1 MVMVIIVSL
10 WGKRNEELWTKV
22 KELYPT
28 MTAKEISQLT
38 GIPSSSIWRIAR
50 SLGVSHN
57 EATLKLL
64 NKQRSKN
71 LKDGSK
77 RVYTLEEK
85 EKRSKSQKKL
95 WALEKT
101 RVIYGMKQKT
111 KHNIILVPRRT
122 MQAIHN
128 LCVRR
133 KYFYTDSNSLTL
145 YYDSLT
151 DRSIDEQYY
160 INKYGLKFKEA

>member
-1 MVMVIIVSL
+1 M
-10 WGKRNEELWTKV
+10 GKRNEELWATV

-28 MTAKEISQLT
+28 MTAKEISLLT
-38 GIPSSSIWRIAR
+38 GVPASSIWRIAR
-50 SLGVSHN
+50 CLEVSHN
-57 EATLKLL
+57 EVLLKQI

-77 RVYTLEEK
+77 RAYTPQEK

-95 WALEKT
+95 WGLERT
-101 RVIYGMKQKT
+101 RLIYGMKQKT
-111 KHNIILVPRRT
+111 KHHVSLVPRRIRQV
-122 MQAIHN
+122 MYN
-128 LCVRR
+128 LRVRR

-145 YYDSLT
+145 YYDSQT

-160 INKYGLKFKEA
+160 INRYGLKFVEAG

>member
-1 MVMVIIVSL
+1 M
-10 WGKRNEELWTKV
+10 GKRNVELWNKV

-77 RVYTLEEK
+77 RVYTLQEK

-111 KHNIILVPRRT
+111 KHHVSLVPRRVT
-122 MQAIHN
+122 QAMYN
-128 LCVRR
+128 LRVRR
-133 KYFYTDSNSLTL
+133 KYFYSDFNSLTL
-145 YYDSLT
+145 YYDSQT

-160 INKYGLKFKEA
+160 ENRYGLKFVEAI

>member
-1 MVMVIIVSL
+1 M
-10 WGKRNEELWTKV
+10 GKRNEELWATV

-28 MTAKEISQLT
+28 MTAKEISLLT
-38 GIPSSSIWRIAR
+38 GVPASSIWRIAR
-50 SLGVSHN
+50 CLEVSHN
-57 EATLKLL
+57 DAILKQL

-77 RVYTLEEK
+77 RAYTPQEK

-95 WALEKT
+95 WGLERT
-101 RVIYGMKQKT
+101 RLIYGMKQKT
-111 KHNIILVPRRT
+111 KHHVSLVPRRIRQV
-122 MQAIHN
+122 MYN
-128 LCVRR
+128 LRVRR

-145 YYDSLT
+145 YYDSQT

-160 INKYGLKFKEA
+160 INRYGLKFVEAG

>member
-1 MVMVIIVSL
+1 M
-10 WGKRNEELWTKV
+10 GKRNEELWAKV

-38 GIPSSSIWRIAR
+38 GVPASSIWRIAR
-50 SLGVSHN
+50 CLEVSHN
-57 EATLKLL
+57 EVILKQL

-77 RVYTLEEK
+77 RAYTPQEK

-95 WALEKT
+95 WGLEHT
-101 RVIYGMKQKT
+101 RLIYGMKQKT
-111 KHNIILVPRRT
+111 KHHISLVPRRVA
-122 MQAIHN
+122 QAMYN
-128 LCVRR
+128 LRVRR
-133 KYFYTDSNSLTL
+133 KYFYSDFNSLTL
-145 YYDSLT
+145 YYDSQT

-160 INKYGLKFKEA
+160 ENRYGLKFVEAI

>member
-1 MVMVIIVSL
+1 M
-10 WGKRNEELWTKV
+10 GKRNEELWAKV

-38 GIPSSSIWRIAR
+38 DVPISSIWRIAR
-50 SLGVSHN
+50 CLGVSHN
-57 EATLKLL
+57 DAILKQL

-77 RVYTLEEK
+77 RAYTPQEK

-95 WALEKT
+95 WGLERT
-101 RVIYGMKQKT
+101 RLIYGMKQKT
-111 KHNIILVPRRT
+111 KHHISLVPRRVA
-122 MQAIHN
+122 QAMYN
-128 LCVRR
+128 LRVRR

-145 YYDSLT
+145 YYDSQTGSVNRTVSRL
-151 DRSIDEQYY
+151 
-160 INKYGLKFKEA
+160 

>member
-1 MVMVIIVSL
+1 M
-10 WGKRNEELWTKV
+10 GKRNEELWAKV

-28 MTAKEISQLT
+28 MTAKEISLLT
-38 GIPSSSIWRIAR
+38 GVPTSSIWRIAR
-50 SLGVSHN
+50 CLEVSHN
-57 EATLKLL
+57 DAILKQL

-77 RVYTLEEK
+77 RAYTPQEK

-95 WALEKT
+95 WGLERT
-101 RVIYGMKQKT
+101 RLIYGMKQKT
-111 KHNIILVPRRT
+111 KHHISLVPRRIIQV
-122 MQAIHN
+122 MYN
-128 LCVRR
+128 LRVRR

-145 YYDSLT
+145 YYDSQT

-160 INKYGLKFKEA
+160 INRYGLKFVEAI

>member
-1 MVMVIIVSL
+1 M
-10 WGKRNEELWTKV
+10 GKRNEELWNKV

-38 GIPSSSIWRIAR
+38 NVPISSIWRIAR
-50 SLGVSHN
+50 CLGVSHN
-57 EATLKLL
+57 DAILKQL
-64 NKQRSKN
+64 NKQRSRN

-77 RVYTLEEK
+77 RAYTPQEK

-95 WALEKT
+95 WGLERT
-101 RVIYGMKQKT
+101 RLIYGMKQKT
-111 KHNIILVPRRT
+111 KHHISLVPRRIT
-122 MQAIHN
+122 QVMYN

-133 KYFYTDSNSLTL
+133 KYSYSDFNSLTL

>member
-1 MVMVIIVSL
+1 M
-10 WGKRNEELWTKV
+10 GKRNEELWATV

-28 MTAKEISQLT
+28 MTAKEISLLT
-38 GIPSSSIWRIAR
+38 GVPASSIWRIAR
-50 SLGVSHN
+50 CLEVSHN
-57 EATLKLL
+57 DAILKQL

-77 RVYTLEEK
+77 RAYTPQEK

-95 WALEKT
+95 WGLERT
-101 RVIYGMKQKT
+101 RLIYGMKQKT
-111 KHNIILVPRRT
+111 KHHVSLVPRRIRQV
-122 MQAIHN
+122 MYN
-128 LCVRR
+128 LRVRR

-145 YYDSLT
+145 YYDSQT

-160 INKYGLKFKEA
+160 INRYGLKFVEAI

>member
-1 MVMVIIVSL
+1 M
-10 WGKRNEELWTKV
+10 GKRNEELWAKV

-38 GIPSSSIWRIAR
+38 GVPTSSIWRIAR
-50 SLGVSHN
+50 CLGVSHN
-57 EATLKLL
+57 EVILKQL

-77 RVYTLEEK
+77 RAYTPQE
-85 EKRSKSQKKL
+85 KL
-95 WALEKT
+95 WGLERT
-101 RVIYGMKQKT
+101 RLIYGMKQKT
-111 KHNIILVPRRT
+111 KHHISLVPRRIT
-122 MQAIHN
+122 QVMYN
-128 LCVRR
+128 LRVRQ

-145 YYDSLT
+145 YYDSQT

-160 INKYGLKFKEA
+160 IDKYGLKFKEV

>member
-1 MVMVIIVSL
+1 M
-10 WGKRNEELWTKV
+10 GKRNEELWAKV

-38 GIPSSSIWRIAR
+38 DVPISSIWRIAR
-50 SLGVSHN
+50 CLGVSHN
-57 EATLKLL
+57 DAILKQL

-77 RVYTLEEK
+77 RAYTPQEK

-95 WALEKT
+95 WGFERT
-101 RVIYGMKQKT
+101 RLIYGMKQKT
-111 KHNIILVPRRT
+111 KHHISLVPRRIT
-122 MQAIHN
+122 QVMYN

-133 KYFYTDSNSLTL
+133 KYSYSDFNSLTL

>member
-1 MVMVIIVSL
+1 M
-10 WGKRNEELWTKV
+10 GKRNEELWAKV

-38 GIPSSSIWRIAR
+38 NVPISSIWRIAR
-50 SLGVSHN
+50 CLGVSHN
-57 EATLKLL
+57 DAILKQL
-64 NKQRSKN
+64 NKQRSRN

-77 RVYTLEEK
+77 RAYTPQEK

-95 WALEKT
+95 WGLERT
-101 RVIYGMKQKT
+101 RLIYGMKQKT
-111 KHNIILVPRRT
+111 KHHISLVPRRIT
-122 MQAIHN
+122 QVMYN

-133 KYFYTDSNSLTL
+133 KYSYSDFNSLTL

-160 INKYGLKFKEA
+160 INRYGLKFVEAI

>member
-1 MVMVIIVSL
+1 M
-10 WGKRNEELWTKV
+10 GKRNEELWATV

-28 MTAKEISQLT
+28 MTAKEISLLT
-38 GIPSSSIWRIAR
+38 GAPTSSIWRIAKC
-50 SLGVSHN
+50 LEVSHN
-57 EATLKLL
+57 EVLLKQI

-77 RVYTLEEK
+77 RVYTPQEK

-95 WALEKT
+95 WGLERT
-101 RVIYGMKQKT
+101 RLIYGMKQKT
-111 KHNIILVPRRT
+111 KHHVSLVPRRIT
-122 MQAIHN
+122 QVMYN
-128 LCVRR
+128 LRVRR

-145 YYDSLT
+145 YYDSQT

-160 INKYGLKFKEA
+160 INRYGLKFVEAI

>member
-1 MVMVIIVSL
+1 M
-10 WGKRNEELWTKV
+10 GKRNEELWATV

-28 MTAKEISQLT
+28 MTAKEISLLT
-38 GIPSSSIWRIAR
+38 GAPTSSIWRIAR
-50 SLGVSHN
+50 CLEVSHN
-57 EATLKLL
+57 EVLLKQI

-77 RVYTLEEK
+77 RVYTPQEK

-95 WALEKT
+95 WGLERT
-101 RVIYGMKQKT
+101 RLIYGMKQKT
-111 KHNIILVPRRT
+111 KPHVSLVPRRIT
-122 MQAIHN
+122 QVMYN
-128 LCVRR
+128 LRVRR

-145 YYDSLT
+145 YYDSQT

-160 INKYGLKFKEA
+160 INRYGLKFVEAG